1 LGYGLKWV
9 PSCLYNVR
17 LINALE
23 LFSGLIIFAESK
35 FEEKVRFL
43 FDLFDFNELN
53 SLWLIELEFLIISC
67 ANATFKIL
75 SIGTEV
81 NEEEISQ
88 FLNNYFAEDSR
99 INIKQMLKWCI
110 KTSEICEFF
119 SLIKKE
125 SKEAPELKVGVT

>member
-1 LGYGLKWV
+1 MGHRLKWV
-9 PSCLYNVR
+9 YVMMSSVS

-53 SLWLIELEFLIISC
+53 SLWLIELEFLILSC

-75 SIGTEV
+75 SINAEV
-81 NEEEISQ
+81 NEEEIS
-88 FLNNYFAEDSR
+88 
-99 INIKQMLKWCI
+99 
-110 KTSEICEFF
+110 
-119 SLIKKE
+119 
-125 SKEAPELKVGVT
+125 

>member
-1 LGYGLKWV
+1 MMSSV
-9 PSCLYNVR
+9 S

-53 SLWLIELEFLIISC
+53 SLWLIELEFLILSC

-75 SIGTEV
+75 SINAEV
-81 NEEEISQ
+81 NEEEIS
-88 FLNNYFAEDSR
+88 
-99 INIKQMLKWCI
+99 
-110 KTSEICEFF
+110 
-119 SLIKKE
+119 
-125 SKEAPELKVGVT
+125 